1 MRIFKA
7 IFIRFLLYFSILSN
21 KFRSFTCIFFVD
33 TPVLA
38 LTGKWSKKNNPGYL
52 KSVDEKRYIIV
63 FLLSYCILFALHYE

>member
-21 KFRSFTCIFFVD
+21 KFRSFTCNFLVD

-38 LTGKWSKKNNPGYL
+38 LTGTSSKKNDPGYL
-52 KSVDEKRYIIV
+52 KSVYEKRYIIV
-63 FLLSYCILFALHYE
+63 FLLSYCILFALHSE

>member
-38 LTGKWSKKNNPGYL
+38 LTGKWSKKNDL
-52 KSVDEKRYIIV
+52 KSVYEKRYIIV
-63 FLLSYCILFALHYE
+63 FLLSYCILFALHSE

>member
-7 IFIRFLLYFSILSN
+7 IFIRFLLYFSVLSN

-38 LTGKWSKKNNPGYL
+38 LTGKWSKKNDPGYL
-52 KSVDEKRYIIV
+52 KSVY
-63 FLLSYCILFALHYE
+63 